1 MDASVLLPY
10 ILPEVVGCSTPAAL
24 RATIDAAREFCRKTR
39 ACWMEQQAT
48 IPQSAITDGEAT
60 LDLTTPAGQQIYV
73 PVQVQ
78 IDGRTVSAF
87 PTPMLQKLR
96 VGDISYSLGEGTVTL
111 GGLPNRDVSIS
122 AVWAL
127 MPAQTAGT
135 IPDAVEPWIEAVASG
150 AKWRLLATPQTR
162 WFSPDN
168 ANFNEQLFRSGINCA
183 RIEVNRRLYGPNI
196 IARPWR

>member
-1 MDASVLLPY
+1 MDAAALLPY
-10 ILPEVVGCSTPAAL
+10 ILPEVVGCPTPAAL
-24 RATIDAAREFCRKTR
+24 RAALDAAREFCRKTR

-48 IPQSAITDGEAT
+48 IPQSTIIEGEAT
-60 LDLTTPAGQQIYV
+60 LDLATPAGQQVYV

-78 IDGRTVSAF
+78 VDGRTVSAF
-87 PTPMLQKLR
+87 PTPTLKKLR
-96 VGDISYSLGEGTVTL
+96 VGDLSYSLAEDTVTL

-135 IPDAVEPWIEAVASG
+135 IPDSIEPWIEAVASG
-150 AKWRLLATPQTR
+150 AKWRLLAMPQTR

-168 ANFNEQLFRSGINCA
+168 ANFNEQLFRSGINRA

-196 IARPWR
+196 IAHPWR